1 MNQFFYQIIGRA
13 TKMIHLDDYRKR
25 NITNETAFTR
35 NRKLSFPVMIALTL
49 NFLSRT
55 MQIEIDDFFS
65 NVLERKNDAPTKQ
78 AFFKARKKIKP
89 DAFSELFQMTR
100 DMIFENKKIKRYKD
114 YRIFAIDGSEFRI
127 DKTKEN
133 AELFKPRGNTSDNKS
148 NAKISL
154 LFDVLSNYVIDAQI
168 GSISTNEREY
178 AKNNLEYFSTICDGN
193 DIVIFDRG
201 YPSKDLI
208 ATMSEM
214 KCKYLMRLQDSIF
227 KGIKDTQSNDFRI
240 NIKNGKNTY
249 SARIVRVKLNSG
261 ETETLITNITE
272 KEFKAEDF
280 KTLYFYRWGIET
292 VYDTLKN
299 KLLAERFSGKSTVAV
314 LQEYYAM
321 MFILN
326 CIAAM
331 SATVERKLA
340 STKAG
345 CKYRSLNNEPCKC
358 Q

>member
-1 MNQFFYQIIGRA
+1 MNQFFYQIISRA
-13 TKMIHLDDYRKR
+13 TKMIHL
-25 NITNETAFTR
+25 
-35 NRKLSFPVMIALTL
+35 
-49 NFLSRT
+49 
-55 MQIEIDDFFS
+55 
-65 NVLERKNDAPTKQ
+65 
-78 AFFKARKKIKP
+78 
-89 DAFSELFQMTR
+89 
-100 DMIFENKKIKRYKD
+100 
-114 YRIFAIDGSEFRI
+114 
-127 DKTKEN
+127 
-133 AELFKPRGNTSDNKS
+133 
-148 NAKISL
+148 
-154 LFDVLSNYVIDAQI
+154 
-168 GSISTNEREY
+168 
-178 AKNNLEYFSTICDGN
+178 
-193 DIVIFDRG
+193 IVIFDRG